1 MRKKI
6 WRSVVCLM
14 MVALLLVGCGS
25 AGSGEEG
32 SDEKYPEMKL
42 LLSTTVS
49 EQSNATLVAK
59 MFAEEID
66 KATDGNIEVAVYS
79 SDQLS
84 GGNMSKGVEMLT
96 QGAIDCAFEPVDVMA
111 VLDNRLYALS
121 LPWIFD
127 SYEEAEECL
136 NGEGREFIRSCLEK
150 KDLETL
156 GFIHNGFRQLT
167 NSSHEVTKPEDLENL
182 KLRVPGGDVFMEFFS
197 ALGADPVSMSFS
209 ELFTALQQ
217 GTVDGQEN
225 GFDLITSNKFYE
237 VQDYVT
243 NWNYSY
249 GAFALVFSSD
259 TWNELNE
266 DTQQLLQETA
276 EKVCK
281 IGCENVVNN
290 EEQQKQEIED
300 YGCQIVELTDQVIQA
315 FQDKLE
321 DYYKEMK
328 TRYGEEAWEAFNVE
342 Y

>member
-1 MRKKI
+1 MRKKV
-6 WRSVVCLM
+6 RSAAACLM
-14 MVALLLVGCGS
+14 ILAVALNGCTAKTAEADG
-25 AGSGEEG
+25 
-32 SDEKYPEMKL
+32 EKYPKRKI

-49 EQSNATLVAK
+49 EQSNATVVGKL
-59 MFAEEID
+59 FAEEIE

-111 VLDNRLYALS
+111 VLDNRMYALS

-127 SYEEAEECL
+127 SYEEAEACL
-136 NGEGREFIRSCLEK
+136 NGSGGEFISKCLEK
-150 KDLETL
+150 KDLKTL

-167 NSSHEVTKPEDLENL
+167 NSKHPVTSPEDMKNL
-182 KLRVPGGDVFMEFFS
+182 KLRVPGGDVFMKFFS
-197 ALGADPVSMSFS
+197 ELGADPVSMSSS

-225 GFDLITSNKFYE
+225 GFDLITTNKFYE
-237 VQDYVT
+237 VQDYIT

-249 GAFALVFSSD
+249 GAFAMVFSSD
-259 TWNELNE
+259 TWDTLNE
-266 DTQQLLQETA
+266 DTQKLFQETA

-290 EEQQKQEIED
+290 EETQKEIIEA
-300 YGCQIVELTDQVIQA
+300 YGCELVSLQEEEIQA
-315 FQDKLE
+315 FQEQLD
-321 DYYKEMK
+321 DYYEEM
-328 TRYGEEAWEAFNVE
+328 TARYGKEACEAFGVE

>member
-1 MRKKI
+1 MRKRL
-6 WRSVVCLM
+6 WSVTACLM
-14 MVALLLVGCGS
+14 ILTFVLNGC
-25 AGSGEEG
+25 AAGEEED
-32 SDEKYPEMKL
+32 SSEKYPRRKI

-49 EQSNATLVAK
+49 EQSNATVVGKL
-59 MFAEEID
+59 FAEEIE
-66 KATDGNIEVAVYS
+66 KATEGNIEVDVYS

-127 SYEEAEECL
+127 SYGEAEECL
-136 NGEGREFIRSCLEK
+136 NGAGGEFIRACLEK

-167 NSSHEVTKPEDLENL
+167 NSKHEVTTPEDLKNL
-182 KLRVPGGDVFMEFFS
+182 KLRVPGGDVFMNFFS
-197 ALGADPVSMSFS
+197 ELGADPVSMSFS

-237 VQDYVT
+237 VQDYIT

-249 GAFALVFSSD
+249 GAFAMVFSSD
-259 TWNELNE
+259 TWDTLNE
-266 DTQQLLQETA
+266 DTRKLFQETA

-290 EEQQKQEIED
+290 EEAQKKEIED
-300 YGCQIVELTDQVIQA
+300 YGCRLVSLSEEEIEA
-315 FQDKLE
+315 FKEQLDG
-321 DYYKEMK
+321 YYEEM
-328 TRYGEEAWEAFNVE
+328 TARYGEEACEAFGIE